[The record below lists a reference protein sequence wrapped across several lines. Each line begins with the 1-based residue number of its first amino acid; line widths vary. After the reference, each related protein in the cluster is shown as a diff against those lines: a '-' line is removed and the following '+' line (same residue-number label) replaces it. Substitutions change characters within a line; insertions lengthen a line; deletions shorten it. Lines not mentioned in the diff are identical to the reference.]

1 MIEKLEELLNNRI
14 LVLDGAM
21 GTMIQNHNLT
31 EADFRGTRYADH
43 GCDVKGNNDLL
54 VQTQPKIIEDI
65 HVQYLQA
72 GADIIETN
80 TFNSNAISMADY
92 QMEMLAHE
100 LNVAGAQVAKRATAR
115 VQAEQPGRQCFVA
128 GALGP
133 TNRTASMSP
142 DVNNPAFRAVT
153 FDDLSQAY
161 YDQVRGLVEGGVDL
175 LMVET
180 IFDTLNAKAAF
191 FAIAQ
196 YCEEIH
202 RDIPIMASVTI
213 TDLSGRTLS
222 GQLIEAF
229 WNSISHANLLSVGIN
244 CALGA
249 KQMRPYIEELSNVAP
264 IYISCYPN
272 AGLPNAF
279 GGFDETPERM
289 GADVAEVRLIIF
301 ELLQKV

>member
-1 MIEKLEELLNNRI
+1 MHELLEELLNNRI

-21 GTMIQNHNLT
+21 GTMIQNHKLE
-31 EADFRGTRYADH
+31 EADFRGTEYANH
-43 GCDVKGNNDLL
+43 VCDVKGNNDLL
-54 VQTQPKIIEDI
+54 VLTQPKIIEDI

-72 GADIIETN
+72 RADIIETN

-92 QMEMLAHE
+92 QMEGLVHE
-100 LNVAGAQVAKRATAR
+100 LNVAGAQVAKRAAAR
-115 VQAEQPGRQCFVA
+115 VMAEQPGRHCFVA

-161 YDQVRGLVEGGVDL
+161 YEQVRGLVEGGVDL

-191 FAIAQ
+191 FAISQ

-202 RDIPIMASVTI
+202 REIPIMASVTI

-229 WNSISHANLLSVGIN
+229 WNSISHANLMSVGIN
-244 CALGA
+244 CALGRS
-249 KQMRPYIEELSNVAP
+249 KCVPTSLNYPISRRSTLVVIPMRDCRMPLADLTKRRKGWGRICE
-264 IYISCYPN
+264 I
-272 AGLPNAF
+272 LP
-279 GGFDETPERM
+279 
-289 GADVAEVRLIIF
+289 VRDG
-301 ELLQKV
+301 

>member
-1 MIEKLEELLNNRI
+1 MKENFDEILNNRI

-21 GTMIQNHNLT
+21 GTMIQSHKLS
-31 EADFRGTRYADH
+31 EADFRGTQYADH
-43 GCDVKGNNDLL
+43 VCDVKGNNDLL
-54 VQTQPKIIEDI
+54 VLTQPKIIEDI
-65 HVQYLQA
+65 HVLYLEA

-92 QMEMLAHE
+92 KMEALVYE
-100 LNVAGAQVAKRATAR
+100 LNVAGAQVAKRAVAR
-115 VQAEQPGRQCFVA
+115 VQAEQPGRKCFVA

-153 FDDLSQAY
+153 FDDLAAAY

-202 RDIPIMASVTI
+202 REIPIMASVTI

-229 WNSISHANLLSVGIN
+229 WNSISHAHLLGVGIN
-244 CALGA
+244 
-249 KQMRPYIEELSNVAP
+249 
-264 IYISCYPN
+264 
-272 AGLPNAF
+272 
-279 GGFDETPERM
+279 
-289 GADVAEVRLIIF
+289 
-301 ELLQKV
+301 